1 MRLELKIGLGILALI
16 GTFFLVQFAL
26 IYLLPFILA
35 VLVAIL
41 IEPLVSFF
49 EKRLRLK
56 RGFAVAIV
64 LLLVL
69 LIFIVFI
76 IAGVAQIYQEIEKL
90 SKNFPDYQVIWDR
103 YQWLLNQN
111 GEVQNLLERWN
122 LLEGQEKEIERI
134 LQDIYAFIQE
144 NFKVLITAILGF
156 LAKLPNLITIF
167 MISFMATFFISRDR
181 QMFANLFWRLVPKK
195 WQRKLRTVK
204 KELTS
209 AVVGFL
215 RAELILVSITTIIA
229 IVGLEIMGSD
239 YALVLGFASGA
250 LDLIPIIGPTLIF
263 IPWAIYSM
271 ATGSFGYGIGLLIV
285 YGVLAV
291 TRQIAEAKI
300 IGKSIGVH
308 PLAALV
314 SMYVGVKIFGVGGF
328 IIGPA
333 TVIVLKALY
342 KAGIITLSAA
352 KKE

>member
-1 MRLELKIGLGILALI
+1 MRIELKILLGILAVIVSFL
-16 GTFFLVQFAL
+16 LVQFAL
-26 IYLLPFILA
+26 VYLLPFILA

-41 IEPLVSFF
+41 IEPLVKFF
-49 EKRLRLK
+49 AKHLRLK

-69 LIFIVFI
+69 LIFIVFV

-90 SKNFPDYQVIWDR
+90 SRNFPSYQVIWER

-122 LLEGQEKEIERI
+122 FLEGQEKQIERI

-144 NFKVLITAILGF
+144 NFKVLITAVLGF

-167 MISFMATFFISRDR
+167 MISFIATFFISRDWE
-181 QMFANLFWRLVPKK
+181 MFKNLFWRLIPGK
-195 WQRKLRTVK
+195 WQRKLRMVK
-204 KELTS
+204 NELTAS
-209 AVVGFL
+209 IVGFL
-215 RAELILVSITTIIA
+215 RAEMILVSITTIIS
-229 IVGLEIMGSD
+229 IVGLEILGSD
-239 YALVLGFASGA
+239 YALILGFASGA

-263 IPWAIYSM
+263 IPWSVYSM
-271 ATGSFGYGIGLLIV
+271 ATGSFGFGIGLLVV
-285 YGVLAV
+285 YGVMAV
-291 TRQIAEAKI
+291 TRQMAEAKI

-314 SMYVGVKIFGVGGF
+314 AMYVGVKIFGVSGF
-328 IIGPA
+328 ILGPA
-333 TVIVLKALY
+333 AVILLKALY
-342 KAGIITLSAA
+342 KAGIITLSVA